1 MNLHNSVIRLKSTI
15 DQYISQYFDE
25 LGQLPLNMQLKR
37 DHTNRVVDNIK
48 LIADAENFDNHCT
61 ILCQVAAMLH
71 DIGRYEQLK
80 VYGTFSD
87 AKSIDHAELSY
98 QIVKMHEWLAD
109 INQDDKD
116 IVLNTVRFHNK
127 RDLPVGLNDDC
138 LLVSKALRDADKI
151 DILKV
156 IEDQLSAPD
165 WRSHS
170 DIWWDLPVVLP
181 PNQLI
186 LNSIEKCETP
196 RYVDIDSLVD
206 FLLVQLAW
214 MCYGMNFKT
223 SKDLC
228 FSRKHVDFR
237 IKFLKMLAG
246 DQIDDALKH
255 VIS

>member
-1 MNLHNSVIRLKSTI
+1 
-15 DQYISQYFDE
+15 
-25 LGQLPLNMQLKR
+25 
-37 DHTNRVVDNIK
+37 
-48 LIADAENFDNHCT
+48 
-61 ILCQVAAMLH
+61 MLH

-156 IEDQLSAPD
+156 IED
-165 WRSHS
+165 
-170 DIWWDLPVVLP
+170 
-181 PNQLI
+181 
-186 LNSIEKCETP
+186 
-196 RYVDIDSLVD
+196 
-206 FLLVQLAW
+206 
-214 MCYGMNFKT
+214 
-223 SKDLC
+223 
-228 FSRKHVDFR
+228 
-237 IKFLKMLAG
+237 
-246 DQIDDALKH
+246 
-255 VIS
+255 